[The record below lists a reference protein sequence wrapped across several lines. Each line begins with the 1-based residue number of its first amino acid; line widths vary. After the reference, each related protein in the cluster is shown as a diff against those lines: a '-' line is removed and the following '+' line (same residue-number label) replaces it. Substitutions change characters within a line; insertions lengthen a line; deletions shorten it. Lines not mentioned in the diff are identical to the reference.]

1 MKHIQASGNLF
12 GEWKTLKQINKT
24 EAKKLFEQGTQIY
37 LQASNMHPFGVYQNV
52 CPIRHDPHEADNTMN
67 QFDYI
72 TNSYRW
78 YNCDNERGRYVHYY
92 KSI

>member
-37 LQASNMHPFGVYQNV
+37 LQASNMHPFGVWQSV
-52 CPIRHDPHEADNTMN
+52 CPVRQKQLMSDEINT
-67 QFDYI
+67 FDDL
-72 TNSYRW
+72 TNSYKW